1 MSQRLTTSFV
11 NTNIP
16 GAYPNVTVKSTP
28 VGITSTGDIVI
39 IGEAEGGADI
49 SAESLKDN
57 FFTPTQLSRVKSKYL
72 RGPIVDAMAALV
84 SPSSDTNISGSIG
97 KVYIVKTNAGTK
109 AEAAIDSY
117 GTLKDKNFGVDGKKY
132 FFKVTQVEAE
142 VGPSV
147 TGTSLSPY
155 TAANFDGL
163 SFSIRKDGGAIVGG
177 PIVLDAGS
185 HNTLPLLAAEI
196 QGKLP
201 VGLECSANIATNSI
215 TIFATVDTS
224 ANEKGYGKSFE
235 LIDSTPG
242 DLAVLG
248 LSEGLFVSSQE
259 PEVELKINRQ
269 DTNTNETYMISADVA
284 MTVGYEGDS
293 ATLSISNGI
302 LTTTKVGG
310 SGSNLSIELAQVPTV
325 GDLAALISS
334 QPGYSATA
342 ISASKNLSPLKLD
355 EVSAIGIAVTGMVEA
370 GRIKKALNNFK
381 VKVAQSSVLDFEA
394 SAVKGLPAEM
404 PVSQFLAG
412 GTKGSTK
419 SADIAN
425 AIPALEGI
433 KVNFVIPLFS
443 RDADEDMADG
453 LTDSQSTYTIESINA
468 LVKSHVLAMSTPKM
482 KRNRIAML
490 SKQASYADNKAA
502 ASSLSHYRVNMFF
515 QKTSQVNSLGEV
527 VEYQPWHTACV
538 AAGMQSAGF
547 NKSLTNKFANV
558 ISFKD
563 PSGFDS
569 GNPGD
574 VEDAIDAGLFFLQS
588 ETAGNKWVVDQTTYG
603 FDTNFVYNSLQAV
616 YMADVLAIQL
626 SEALEKF
633 AVGQSLADI
642 SSAGIIAF
650 ISKKMEEFRKLK
662 IIGASDDA
670 PLGYKNVNVVING
683 PIAEV
688 SLEAKLA
695 TAILF
700 IPIELELSQ
709 IQSSATA

>member
-49 SAESLKDN
+49 SAETLKDN

-72 RGPIVDAMAALV
+72 RGPIVDAMSALV

-109 AEAAIDSY
+109 AEAAIGSY
-117 GTLKDKNFGVDGKKY
+117 GVLKDKNFGVDGNKY
-132 FFKVTQVEAE
+132 FFKVTQVEDE

-147 TGTSLSPY
+147 TGTSLAPFNASS
-155 TAANFDGL
+155 FDNL
-163 SFSIRKDGGAIVGG
+163 SFSIRKEGGAAQVITLGT
-177 PIVLDAGS
+177 S
-185 HNTLPLLAAEI
+185 HANISALAAEI
-196 QGKLP
+196 GGLLP
-201 VGLECSANIATNSI
+201 AGISCSVILASNSLVISEDVDASANT
-215 TIFATVDTS
+215 
-224 ANEKGYGKSFE
+224 KGNGKSFE

-242 DLAVLG
+242 DLALLG
-248 LSEGLFVSSQE
+248 LSAGLSVSSQE

-269 DTNTNETYMISADVA
+269 DTNTNETYMISAEVA
-284 MTVGYEGDS
+284 LTVGYEGTS
-293 ATLSISNGI
+293 ATLSISGGV
-302 LTTTKVGG
+302 LSTTKVGG
-310 SGSNLSIELAQVPTV
+310 VGSNLSIDLAQVPTV
-325 GDLAALISS
+325 GELAALINS

-342 ISASKNLSPLKLD
+342 VAASKNLSPLKLD

-381 VKVAQSSVLDFEA
+381 IKVAQSSVLDFEA
-394 SAVKGLPAEM
+394 SAVEGLPAEM
-404 PVSQFLAG
+404 AVSQFLAG
-412 GTKGSTK
+412 GAKGATSA
-419 SADIAN
+419 ADIAN

-443 RDADEDMADG
+443 RDAADDLADG
-453 LTDSQSTYTIESINA
+453 LTDASSTYTIDAVNA
-468 LVKSHVLAMSTPKM
+468 LVKSHILAMSTPKM

-490 SKQASYADNKAA
+490 SKQASYAENKAA

-515 QKTSQVNSLGEV
+515 QKTSQVNSLGNV
-527 VEYQPWHTACV
+527 VEYQPWHTACI

-626 SEALEKF
+626 SESLEKF